1 MLESFHQKRD
11 EVISTL
17 RDLMHLAERVGAR
30 SLGAHVGADLVKK
43 LEADRFHLVVVGEFN
58 HGKSTF
64 VNALLGANVLPV
76 GVTPTTAVIHHLE
89 YSAEPRA
96 DVVFASEKRTPLPFE
111 QVRMFS
117 VGGAR
122 APHHSVGEA
131 PPVPAPAAADEVKY
145 LEVGYPAELLRDRIV
160 LVDTPG
166 VNDLSLQRADIT
178 YSYIPRSDA
187 VLFLLDAGQPL
198 KESERV
204 FLQDKLLGQS
214 RDKIVFVVTKRDIWD
229 ESEQKEAIGYIR
241 TELGKLVKSPVVF
254 TVSAEQALEGKRE
267 GSGMPE
273 LLAHLTRFL
282 AEERGRIL
290 LDNALGEGLQ
300 SATLLKKGI
309 DARRRA
315 SAMSSE
321 ELERRIGFLE
331 KDLAGQ
337 SRTIEERR
345 SGIREEVAAIRA
357 WVKRDLDR
365 FVEDTIRQVPDVV
378 DGASGDEIKLHLGA
392 FLEKTLT
399 EWAQAETKEVAGALE
414 TLAEKT
420 IALVR
425 EDAHDVAKRLGD
437 ALGGDLKA
445 PDVAVDTFGYDVGVV
460 ALATIGLGVMFTN
473 ALLGGLLTLAAPALA
488 YYVRGKVEVE
498 TKKRAKE
505 FAPQALRDAA
515 SKIGPKLDEMIQEFA
530 GRLDAWVVSAGEELH
545 REVIEVLSAT
555 RTERAEA
562 KPGADSA
569 VKVCDDQVDA
579 LAGLNGKLEGLRAA
593 LWTPANGESVE
604 LPPKL
609 PTLPNAPGGSA

>member
-1 MLESFHQKRD
+1 MLESFHQRRGD
-11 EVISTL
+11 VVATL

-30 SLGAHVGADLVKK
+30 SLGVHVGADLVKK

-58 HGKSTF
+58 HGKTTF

-89 YSAEPRA
+89 YAAEPRA
-96 DVVFASEKRTPLPFE
+96 EVVFASDRRAPLPFPE
-111 QVRMFS
+111 VRNFS
-117 VGGAR
+117 VGQSR
-122 APHHSVGEA
+122 APHHAVGEA
-131 PPVPAPAAADEVKY
+131 QLPPAAEDEVKY
-145 LEVGYPAELLRDRIV
+145 LEVGYPAELLKDRIV

-204 FLQDKLLGQS
+204 FLQEKLLGQS

-229 ESEQKEAIGYIR
+229 EAEQAEALRYVR

-254 TVSAEQALEGKRE
+254 AVSAEQALDFKVAE
-267 GSGMPE
+267 SGMPE

-290 LDNALGEGLQ
+290 LDNALGEGLT
-300 SATLLKKGI
+300 SAELLRKGI

-315 SAMSSE
+315 VAMSSE
-321 ELERRIGFLE
+321 ELERRIALLE

-345 SGIREEVAAIRA
+345 SGIREEISAIRA
-357 WVKRDLDR
+357 WVKRDLDH
-365 FVEDTIRQVPDVV
+365 FVDDVTRQIPEVV
-378 DGASGDEIKLHLGA
+378 DQASADEIKVHLGS

-399 EWAQAETKEVAGALE
+399 EWAQAETKEIAGALE
-414 TLAEKT
+414 ALAEKT

-425 EDAHDVAKRLGD
+425 EDAHDVAKRVGE
-437 ALGGDLKA
+437 ALGGDIKA
-445 PDVAVDTFGYDVGVV
+445 PDVSVDTFGYDVGVV

-473 ALLGGLLTLAAPALA
+473 ALLGGLLALAAPMLA
-488 YYVRGKVEVE
+488 VYVRGKVEVE

-505 FAPQALRDAA
+505 FAPQALREAA
-515 SKIGPKLDEMIQEFA
+515 ARIGPKLDEMIQEFA
-530 GRLDAWVVSAGEELH
+530 SRLDTWVVTAGEELH
-545 REVIEVLSAT
+545 REVIEVLSST
-555 RTERAEA
+555 RTERAATQPTADASA
-562 KPGADSA
+562 KSIDEHA
-569 VKVCDDQVDA
+569 KL
-579 LAGLNGKLEGLRAA
+579 LAGILARLEGLRGA
-593 LWTPANGESVE
+593 LWTPSNGEAKDV
-604 LPPKL
+604 PP
-609 PTLPNAPGGSA
+609 PPATPNAPGGSA